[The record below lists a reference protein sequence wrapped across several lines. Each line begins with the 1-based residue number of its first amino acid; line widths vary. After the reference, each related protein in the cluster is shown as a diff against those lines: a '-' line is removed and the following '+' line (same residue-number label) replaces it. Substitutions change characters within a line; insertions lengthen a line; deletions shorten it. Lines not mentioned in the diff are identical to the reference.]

1 MATRSA
7 TNSSSQS
14 RFRFWTNSGT
24 GDIDIILVHG
34 PGGGP
39 EATWTHHNGSAW
51 PRDMLGSRFKGAR
64 IMSFLYQPK
73 FEDFFV
79 IEDGKDLTMERI
91 DKLSGELCRAFSDL
105 RGSETG
111 KPLLF
116 IAHCLGGLVCANILA
131 KGTVQGCPSQL
142 AFSKDI
148 ARSCAGIIFLATPFI
163 GEKDPEGWET
173 IIKKLCINVR
183 AEVHPGSGPI
193 LVQQHFQTFLQS
205 NLSHLKVDIISED
218 GDEDLPNIIVTD
230 EYTQIET
237 ASLVSFEAD
246 HLSISKFADEGDSI
260 FKYILGSLRK
270 IMQELNQTNYS
281 PGPSKINYHGPSK
294 SNYRDSS
301 KVTYRGPIIAMAE
314 HKPISYPQAPG
325 MGPVRI
331 VGARDVK
338 KSGTE

>member
-14 RFRFWTNSGT
+14 RFRFWTNLGT

-79 IEDGKDLTMERI
+79 IDDAKDLTMERI
-91 DKLSGELCRAFSDL
+91 DKLSGELCRALSDL

-163 GEKDPEGWET
+163 GEKEPEGWET

-237 ASLVSFEAD
+237 ASL
-246 HLSISKFADEGDSI
+246 FADEGDSI

-270 IMQELNQTNYS
+270 IMHELNQTNYS
-281 PGPSKINYHGPSK
+281 PGPSK
-294 SNYRDSS
+294 SNYLDSS

-314 HKPISYPQAPG
+314 HKPISYPQALG

>member
-7 TNSSSQS
+7 TSSSSQS

-79 IEDGKDLTMERI
+79 MDNAKDLTMERI
-91 DKLSGELCRAFSDL
+91 DKLSGDLCRALSDL

-111 KPLLF
+111 
-116 IAHCLGGLVCANILA
+116 V
-131 KGTVQGCPSQL
+131 
-142 AFSKDI
+142 
-148 ARSCAGIIFLATPFI
+148 SCAGIIFLATPFI

-270 IMQELNQTNYS
+270 IMHELNQTNYS

-331 VGARDVK
+331 FGARDVK

>member
-14 RFRFWTNSGT
+14 RFRFWTNLGT

-79 IEDGKDLTMERI
+79 IDDAKDLTMERI
-91 DKLSGELCRAFSDL
+91 DKLS
-105 RGSETG
+105 
-111 KPLLF
+111 
-116 IAHCLGGLVCANILA
+116 
-131 KGTVQGCPSQL
+131 
-142 AFSKDI
+142 
-148 ARSCAGIIFLATPFI
+148 
-163 GEKDPEGWET
+163 
-173 IIKKLCINVR
+173 
-183 AEVHPGSGPI
+183 EVHPGSGPI

-237 ASLVSFEAD
+237 ASL
-246 HLSISKFADEGDSI
+246 FADEGDSI

-270 IMQELNQTNYS
+270 IMHELNQTNYS
-281 PGPSKINYHGPSK
+281 PGPSK
-294 SNYRDSS
+294 SNYLDSS

-314 HKPISYPQAPG
+314 HKPISYPQALG

-331 VGARDVK
+331 VGP
-338 KSGTE
+338 GT